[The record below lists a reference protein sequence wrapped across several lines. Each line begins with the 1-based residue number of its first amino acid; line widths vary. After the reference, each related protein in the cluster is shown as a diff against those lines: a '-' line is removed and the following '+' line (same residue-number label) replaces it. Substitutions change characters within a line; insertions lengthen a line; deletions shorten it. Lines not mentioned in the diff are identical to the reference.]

1 MKKSKKGAMTMQ
13 EYLEC
18 DNEFLALIINY
29 PYLIDK
35 TIIKSEYLI
44 PKARILFSILLEQ
57 KKDGDNFIIEK
68 MALNKNFDVEYYA
81 KLLTSNIYNASR
93 ETKFKEIEKYLIE
106 RYKKIQY
113 KNLTSKFDGNCKKL
127 YDNLTKINEI
137 NYNENDYVTAKDI
150 YNSLIQ
156 KDTKIKLGY
165 PYLDNALNLSKN
177 DLLIVAGGTGTGKTA
192 FALNL
197 LNKLSNDY
205 QCIYFNMEMSKK
217 ILYKRLLAINT
228 GITIKELENLDK
240 LSDRDKNDVSEKMQ
254 DIERRKIILVN
265 KVTDTE
271 EIKKDIANINTD
283 KHIIA
288 FVDHIGLIR
297 TKGNNL
303 YEKMTNIAKELRSI
317 SMNNDCT
324 LIGLCQLSRE
334 SQRSGDEPKLQDLRD
349 SGEIEQSARKV
360 LFLNN
365 KTENKEQ
372 RIHQMDI
379 IIAKNDDG
387 DKLIKSFRFDRY
399 NQIFNEIYNGR

>member
-1 MKKSKKGAMTMQ
+1 MQ